1 MSPILFAFVC
11 SLAFFAN
18 IGSGFRAYGSA
29 TRRYNS
35 NLNMMV
41 TSTPASNPMEEM
53 MKSFQ
58 NMMSPKAKTVKAQ
71 IVAKVDTTQYDAEIA
86 DLKALLVNAAITK
99 KEDGD
104 KVVDALLSLE
114 QLMRAKNKLDEGNR
128 NPLQTRNLKYTKP
141 SFVSKEVVFLRSLIL
156 TPLMLIL

>member
-1 MSPILFAFVC
+1 
-11 SLAFFAN
+11 
-18 IGSGFRAYGSA
+18 
-29 TRRYNS
+29 
-35 NLNMMV
+35 
-41 TSTPASNPMEEM
+41 

-128 NPLQTRNLKYTKP
+128 NPLQTRNLKCTEI
-141 SFVSKEVVFLRSLIL
+141 SFASLEL
-156 TPLMLIL
+156 DFDWP

>member
-1 MSPILFAFVC
+1 MSQILFALLC

-18 IGSGFRAYGSA
+18 VGYGFRTYGRT
-29 TRRYNS
+29 TRRYSS
-35 NLNMMV
+35 NFNMMA
-41 TSTPASNPMEEM
+41 TSTSPSNPMEEM

-58 NMMSPKAKTVKAQ
+58 NMMAPKAKSVKAQ
-71 IVAKVDTTQYDAEIA
+71 KIVKVDTTQYDAEIA
-86 DLKALLVNAAITK
+86 DTKAFLVNAAITK

-128 NPLQTRNLKYTKP
+128 KLLHSQNLNCIEPPLASSLSLSLVLITA
-141 SFVSKEVVFLRSLIL
+141 VRSLSI
-156 TPLMLIL
+156 